1 MSELLPISPDGYRC
15 VMTKIIMIV
24 DDSSSMRQMVKFTLA
39 GAGYQV
45 VEAADG
51 LDALAKSGAQK
62 VDLFI
67 TDLNMPNM
75 DGIQLTRQ
83 LRAAAAYRFTPIVL
97 LTTESHQEKKI
108 EGKAAGATG
117 WIVKPFVMPQLLA
130 VVKKVCP

>member
-1 MSELLPISPDGYRC
+1 MAK
-15 VMTKIIMIV
+15 TIMVI
-24 DDSSSMRQMVKFTLA
+24 DDSTSMRQMVKFTLM
-39 GAGYQV
+39 GAGYEV
-45 VEAADG
+45 VEAQDG
-51 LDALAKSGAQK
+51 VDALGKCNAKK

-83 LRAAAAYRFTPIVL
+83 LRTQATYRFTPIVM
-97 LTTESHQEKKI
+97 LTTESQTDKKM

-117 WIVKPFVMPQLLA
+117 WVIKPFQMEQLLA